1 MAKIYYMGK
10 RINSPMQRAKAWTM
24 MWLIRLVWILV
35 ITGIVV
41 GIYELGAYTNPKT
54 IITKAEVIKE
64 VPIKAS
70 VLDRIAQCESGNRH
84 YSKNGQVQINVN
96 KNGTVDIGVMQINT
110 VWFAKA
116 TELGLDIT
124 KEADNKAMAQ
134 WIYENRGT
142 QDWYSSAK
150 CWQR

>member
-1 MAKIYYMGK
+1 MTKIYYMGK
-10 RINSPMQRAKAWTM
+10 RINTPMQRFKAWVTM
-24 MWLIRLVWILV
+24 WAIRLIWICAIVLV
-35 ITGIVV
+35 IV

-64 VPIKAS
+64 VPIRANI
-70 VLDRIAQCESGNRH
+70 LERIAQCESGNKH
-84 YSKNGQVQINVN
+84 YAKNGQVQINVN

-110 VWFAKA
+110 VWFVKA

-124 KEADNKAMAQ
+124 KEADNRAMAQ

-142 QDWYSSAK
+142 GDWYSSQK
-150 CWQR
+150 CWMR